1 MPLFKYKAAGGDGK
15 IAEVLIEGDSES
27 DSLGRLRQR
36 GLIPLE
42 SYGQVESFSQ
52 EKSWKFWQ
60 GRGFDAC
67 DFTNRL
73 APLLKAHIPLER
85 ALGIIVQGADNKNF
99 ASVVGDIRKG
109 LHEGKKFSALIRDHG
124 NRFPRIYANLVEAGE
139 ETGSLNEIIT
149 ELQRF
154 LNERKEMRN
163 FLLTSSIYPAFVVTV
178 TGVVVILLFTVFIPR
193 FSKIF
198 IDMGKPLPLITQIMV
213 SISGI
218 MTGLWW
224 LWLIL
229 IAAVAYLA
237 SRIRKGG
244 KIADW
249 WNENILRIPVL
260 GELIVLSEI
269 SRFLRTLAVLIQNHV
284 HLLST
289 VQIAVNVLMNPKIAG
304 TFSAVPPELKGGA
317 KLSTAL
323 GKSGY
328 VPKHAIQMLSIGEES
343 GNMGGMLNQVAEHYE
358 EMLRTKIKR
367 LLALFEPVVILFLAV
382 VIMAVVLSIF
392 LAILEMQNI

>member
-1 MPLFKYKAAGGDGK
+1 MPLFKYKASGPDGK
-15 IAEVLIEGDSES
+15 ISELLIEGDSEP

-36 GLIPLE
+36 GFMPLE
-42 SYGQVESFSQ
+42 SYGQVESLSQ
-52 EKSWKFWQ
+52 ERNWRFWQ
-60 GRGFDAC
+60 GSGFDAC
-67 DFTNRL
+67 DFSNRL

-85 ALGIIVQGADNKNF
+85 ALGIIAQGAENQNY
-99 ASVVGDIRKG
+99 SRVVADIRKG
-109 LHEGKKFSALIRDHG
+109 LHEGKKFSALIRDRG
-124 NRFPRIYANLVEAGE
+124 NRFPKIYANLVEAGE
-139 ETGSLNEIIT
+139 ETGSLTEIIS

-154 LNERKEMRN
+154 LNERREMRN
-163 FLLTSSIYPAFVVTV
+163 FLLTSSIYPAFVISV
-178 TGVVVILLFTVFIPR
+178 TGTVVILLFTVFIPR

-198 IDMGKPLPLITQIMV
+198 IDMGKPLPFITKVMV
-213 SISGI
+213 SISDA

-224 LWLIL
+224 LWIIL
-229 IAAVAYLA
+229 IAAIAFLV

-244 KIADW
+244 KAADW
-249 WNENILRIPVL
+249 WNANILKLPL
-260 GELIVLSEI
+260 FGELIILAEL

-289 VQIAVNVLMNPKIAG
+289 VQIAVNVLINPKIAG

-323 GKSGY
+323 GKSIY
-328 VPKHAIQMLSIGEES
+328 VPRHVIQMLSIGEES

-358 EMLRTKIKR
+358 ELLRTRVKR
-367 LLALFEPVVILFLAV
+367 LLALFEPIVILFLAV

>member
-1 MPLFKYKAAGGDGK
+1 MPLFKYKAAGPDGK
-15 IAEVLIEGDSES
+15 VSELLIEGDSEP
-27 DSLGRLRQR
+27 DSLVRLRQR
-36 GLIPLE
+36 NLIPLE
-42 SYGQVESFSQ
+42 SYGRVESFPQ
-52 EKSWKFWQ
+52 EKNWRFWQ
-60 GRGFDAC
+60 GGGFDAG

-85 ALGIIVQGADNKNF
+85 ALGIIAQGADNQNYTR
-99 ASVVGDIRKG
+99 AVNDIRKG

-124 NRFPRIYANLVEAGE
+124 NRFPKIYANLVEAGE
-139 ETGSLNEIIT
+139 ETGSLTEIVS

-178 TGVVVILLFTVFIPR
+178 TGTVVILLFTVFIPR

-198 IDMGKPLPLITQIMV
+198 VDMGKPLPFITKVMV
-213 SISGI
+213 SISNTMIGF
-218 MTGLWW
+218 WW

-229 IAAVAYLA
+229 AAVLA
-237 SRIRKGG
+237 FLISRIRKGG
-244 KIADW
+244 RIADW
-249 WNENILRIPVL
+249 WNKTILKIPL
-260 GELIVLSEI
+260 FGELLILTEI

-289 VQIAVNVLMNPKIAG
+289 MQIAVNVLVNPRIAR
-304 TFSAVPPELKGGA
+304 TFADVPPELKGGA
-317 KLSTAL
+317 RLSAAL
-323 GKSGY
+323 SKSVY
-328 VPKHAIQMLSIGEES
+328 VPKHALQMLSIGEES
-343 GNMGGMLNQVAEHYE
+343 GNMGGMLNQVADHYE

-367 LLALFEPVVILFLAV
+367 LLALFEPVVILFLAA
-382 VIMAVVLSIF
+382 VIMSVVLSIF